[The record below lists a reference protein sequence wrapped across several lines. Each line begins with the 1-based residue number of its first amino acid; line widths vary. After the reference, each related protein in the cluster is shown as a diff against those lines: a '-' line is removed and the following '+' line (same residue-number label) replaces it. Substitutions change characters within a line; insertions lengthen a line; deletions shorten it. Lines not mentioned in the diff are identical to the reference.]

1 MKKFLLKN
9 YILITNMIMFIL
21 LFCLLSVF
29 RPIVVQGQSME
40 PTLQTGDTLLCSTL
54 KNPEIGDIVVIRP
67 FLSVGEKYII
77 KRVTDIKDDKIFVE
91 GDNKNNSY
99 DSRNFGYIEMDQI
112 LGVVLQ

>member
-9 YILITNMIMFIL
+9 YILITNIFMCAI
-21 LFCLLSVF
+21 LFCLLNVF

-40 PTLQTGDTLLCSTL
+40 PTFKTGDILLCNTL

-67 FLSVGEKYII
+67 FIAVGEKYII
-77 KRVTDIKDDKIFVE
+77 KRITNIKDDKIFVE
-91 GDNKNNSY
+91 GDNKDNSY
-99 DSRNFGYIEMDQI
+99 DSRNFGYIEIDQI